1 MGNRSTFG
9 IKTRWF
15 NELICTDMIK
25 LLRRTK
31 SKTTKD
37 EKGKKV
43 PRLEITEAVLVHC
56 NIFNNSS
63 QHNSRVLHIFV
74 PNKSFGQLLH
84 ITHKTGHGLLIKTTR
99 YKG

>member
-1 MGNRSTFG
+1 
-9 IKTRWF
+9 
-15 NELICTDMIK
+15 MIK

-37 EKGKKV
+37 EKGKNV
-43 PRLEITEAVLVHC
+43 PRLEITEVVLVHC

-63 QHNSRVLHIFV
+63 QNNSRVLYIFV

-84 ITHKTGHGLLIKTTR
+84 ITNKTFIFSYIVFVYWSMVYWSKLLDIKDKINIDTF
-99 YKG
+99 